1 MSLKQLS
8 EEKGRGLQ
16 GAGATP
22 GPGGGA
28 PFSGLPQ
35 KDAGCR
41 ENASLWAYLSMCAW
55 DRGLLQALARTEEVK
70 CSPE

>member
-1 MSLKQLS
+1 MLVLPQAQAEEPLS
-8 EEKGRGLQ
+8 Q
-16 GAGATP
+16 
-22 GPGGGA
+22 
-28 PFSGLPQ
+28 SGLPQ